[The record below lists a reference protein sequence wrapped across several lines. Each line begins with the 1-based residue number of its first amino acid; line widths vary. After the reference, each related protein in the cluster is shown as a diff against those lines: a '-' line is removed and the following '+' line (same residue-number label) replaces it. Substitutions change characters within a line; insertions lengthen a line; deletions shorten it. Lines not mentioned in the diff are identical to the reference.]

1 MVMTATWVMAAVLVM
16 TAVSVMVMRCEADLP
31 QGGRGVH
38 RVRHRARVRD
48 HRLRRAGG
56 AHPPPPGLLH
66 ENARGVF
73 IAWSRLKLKK
83 VPPGGSSSS
92 PPPTPSP
99 PPLRHHPLLTPH
111 SSLLVTV

>member
-1 MVMTATWVMAAVLVM
+1 MALVVAGLVMTAVSVIVMTAVSVIVMTAVLVVVKKVVLVMVMTATWVMAAFLVM

-48 HRLRRAGG
+48 HSLRRAGG

-73 IAWSRLKLKK
+73 IA
-83 VPPGGSSSS
+83 
-92 PPPTPSP
+92 
-99 PPLRHHPLLTPH
+99 
-111 SSLLVTV
+111 